1 MRAGKG
7 FCTRFGFFLVP
18 VTGLRS
24 QRSHMFALLHIHI
37 ASHMASWYIR
47 K

>member
-1 MRAGKG
+1 MRIGKG
-7 FCTRFGFFLVP
+7 FVLDKGFLDP

-24 QRSHMFALLHIHI
+24 QRSHTFALLHIHI
-37 ASHMASWYIR
+37 ASHIASWYIR